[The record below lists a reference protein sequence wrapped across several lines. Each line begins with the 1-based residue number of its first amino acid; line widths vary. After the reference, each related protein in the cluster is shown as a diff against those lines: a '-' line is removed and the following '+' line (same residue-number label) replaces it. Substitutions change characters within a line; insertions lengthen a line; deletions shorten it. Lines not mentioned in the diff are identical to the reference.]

1 MLLVFDWDGTLVDS
15 AAAITEAMDHAIQN
29 LGFERKSD
37 MAIRNI
43 IGLGLPEAIKILM
56 PELSSAESELLRQ
69 EYAKIF
75 VQLDTL
81 NPSTLF
87 PLVKETLDELKEEGH
102 LLAVATG
109 KSRRGLD
116 RIMQALKMESYF
128 HASRCADET
137 LSKPNPLMLAQIL
150 EQLKQS
156 VDNTMM
162 IGDSEYDLAMAQ
174 NIGMP
179 SIGVT
184 YGVHSKP
191 QLQKYHPLAC
201 IDCISEL
208 SSLVLRQD
216 IVQPEH

>member
-15 AAAITEAMDHAIQN
+15 AGAITEAMAQAIQN
-29 LGFERKSD
+29 LGFESKSET
-37 MAIRNI
+37 AIRNI
-43 IGLGLPEAIKILM
+43 IGLGLPEAINTLM
-56 PELSSAESELLRQ
+56 PELSFAEGERLRQ
-69 EYAKIF
+69 EYSKEF
-75 VQLDTL
+75 VRLDTL

-87 PLVKETLDELKEEGH
+87 PLVKETLDELKEAGH

-116 RIMQALKMESYF
+116 RIMQALAMGDYF

-137 LSKPNPLMLAQIL
+137 LSKPNPLMLQQIL

-162 IGDSEYDLAMAQ
+162 IGDSEYDLAMAK

-184 YGVHSKP
+184 YGVHS
-191 QLQKYHPLAC
+191 QQRLQKHSPLAC

-208 SSLVLRQD
+208 SSLVSRQD